1 MSGLPI
7 NPSNLAPASGFSHGI
22 VTEGGTL
29 LHIAGETGHH
39 QDFSLDEGFVDQFAQ
54 ACRNVAAVI
63 AEAGGGPTDLV
74 SLTIFSTDVQ
84 AYRDSLSDIGIA
96 YRSVFGRHFPA
107 MALIG
112 VTELVDPKA
121 VVEMSGVAVLRR

>member
-29 LHIAGETGHH
+29 LHIAGETGHR

-63 AEAGGGPTDLV
+63 AEAGGVPTDLV

-84 AYRDSLSDIGIA
+84 AYRDSLSEVGTA

-121 VVEMSGVAVLRR
+121 VVEMTGVAVLRR